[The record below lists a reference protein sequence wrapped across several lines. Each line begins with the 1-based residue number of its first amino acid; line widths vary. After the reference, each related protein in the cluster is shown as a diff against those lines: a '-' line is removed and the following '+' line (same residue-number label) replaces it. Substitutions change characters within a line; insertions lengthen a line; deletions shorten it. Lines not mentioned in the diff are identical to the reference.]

1 MATLPEVQVELYV
14 SGTGPRHSFKE
25 KLQGWEANRLDLE
38 TIMNKYSLKALY
50 AYSLSNGRGQRLI
63 QHPRNGLSMVCYS
76 GKPDVVIR
84 LDSDPKVGGYRAIS
98 VFFHVKIMIDR
109 ALWFAVLF
117 VSVRPL
123 IAYEFSQQFCIAKK
137 LVSWI
142 LGLVYE
148 LFSVK
153 KKMDGIWMGLGV

>member
-84 LDSDPKVGGYRAIS
+84 LDSDPKTSMMQRAVLMTVIIS
-98 VFFHVKIMIDR
+98 VIILLILAFSDEADKP
-109 ALWFAVLF
+109 LWFKNFQALGGGGIGWLVAFIVIVL
-117 VSVRPL
+117 
-123 IAYEFSQQFCIAKK
+123 SQVTGWPRKQFR
-137 LVSWI
+137 
-142 LGLVYE
+142 
-148 LFSVK
+148 
-153 KKMDGIWMGLGV
+153 

>member
-84 LDSDPKVGGYRAIS
+84 LDSDPKTSMMQRAVLMTVIIS
-98 VFFHVKIMIDR
+98 VIILLILAFSDEADKP
-109 ALWFAVLF
+109 LWFKNFQALGGGGIGWLVAFMVIVL
-117 VSVRPL
+117 
-123 IAYEFSQQFCIAKK
+123 SQVTGWPRKQFR
-137 LVSWI
+137 
-142 LGLVYE
+142 
-148 LFSVK
+148 
-153 KKMDGIWMGLGV
+153 